1 MEIEEKIKAVRNR
14 DKSYRYESFVFMI
27 RLRYALQT
35 GYRHV
40 PKYCMK
46 EEYHDYK
53 NNNMETI
60 KITRYQSPV
69 GDMIVGS
76 YGDKL
81 CICDWAAERRRYTID
96 RRIQRHLNAKYEEG
110 TSEIIQRAIEE
121 LDAYFAG
128 YRKIFDIPVV
138 FTGSEFQCTV
148 WGELMKIPYGT
159 TISYGELARRIRNP
173 KAVRAVASANAT
185 NPISIFV
192 PCHRV
197 IGSNQKFNRLWGRS

>member
-14 DKSYRYESFVFMI
+14 DKSYRYKFFVFYDT
-27 RLRYALQT
+27 LKDALQT
-35 GYRHV
+35 GYR
-40 PKYCMK
+40 PCKICMK

-81 CICDWAAERRRYTID
+81 CICDWAVEKRRYTID

-110 TSEIIQRAIEE
+110 TSNI
-121 LDAYFAG
+121 FSSTAG
-128 YRKIFDIPVV
+128 IKILI
-138 FTGSEFQCTV
+138 S
-148 WGELMKIPYGT
+148 
-159 TISYGELARRIRNP
+159 TI
-173 KAVRAVASANAT
+173 K
-185 NPISIFV
+185 
-192 PCHRV
+192 
-197 IGSNQKFNRLWGRS
+197 